1 MLTTIIDR
9 VRLLLASYHYTHL
22 ANCPSQASP
31 FSMPQDPDSESSPL
45 IRVTSAGGQGQNSEY
60 SPTVRSP
67 GAMARIV
74 EFMKGDGEPSWMK
87 SFSWIIF
94 GSYFNVFL
102 VFVPLSFVAQ
112 QRNCDVL
119 YRFGF
124 SFFAVV
130 PLAKVCIDHLLAGW
144 SYWRGALMLQ
154 LLGVASN
161 QTTVRMGNTLA
172 GFMNITSGSV
182 INIII
187 GLAALLQSECL

>member
-1 MLTTIIDR
+1 MTTTVGHCGRLSADNHHRQGPFASCFLPLHTSCELSLTGLT
-9 VRLLLASYHYTHL
+9 
-22 ANCPSQASP
+22 
-31 FSMPQDPDSESSPL
+31 FSMPQDPDSERSPL
-45 IRVTSAGGQGQNSEY
+45 IRVTSAGGQGRNSEY

-74 EFMKGDGEPSWMK
+74 EFMKGDGEPSWMQ

-144 SYWRGALMLQ
+144 SY
-154 LLGVASN
+154 
-161 QTTVRMGNTLA
+161 
-172 GFMNITSGSV
+172 
-182 INIII
+182 
-187 GLAALLQSECL
+187 